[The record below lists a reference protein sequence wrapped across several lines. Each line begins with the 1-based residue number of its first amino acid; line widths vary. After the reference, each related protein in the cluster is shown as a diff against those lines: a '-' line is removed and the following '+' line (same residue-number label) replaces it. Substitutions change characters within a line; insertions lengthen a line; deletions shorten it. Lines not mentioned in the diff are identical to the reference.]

1 MEKANLGQWEPEKEE
16 GDIKHPPDKCL
27 LSLLLKLGSFILS
40 PSATINTI
48 YIFIYTRT
56 HTYIQL
62 QQYHEESTKAVICT
76 ALK

>member
-40 PSATINTI
+40 PSATVNTI
-48 YIFIYTRT
+48 DIYIYTHIYSVT
-56 HTYIQL
+56 TV
-62 QQYHEESTKAVICT
+62 S
-76 ALK
+76 